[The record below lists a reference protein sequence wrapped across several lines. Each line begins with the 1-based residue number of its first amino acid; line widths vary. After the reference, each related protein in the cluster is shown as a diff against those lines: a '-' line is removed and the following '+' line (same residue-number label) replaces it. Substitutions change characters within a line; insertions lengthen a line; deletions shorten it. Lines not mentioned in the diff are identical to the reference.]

1 MCENNSGWVGFSVSC
16 SPDLYNKMNAIR
28 GSHSRSRFIQDAIR
42 LKIEK
47 DCASSLELFVQSL
60 SVSEKDKLISI
71 LKS

>member
-1 MCENNSGWVGFSVSC
+1 MCENNSGWVGFSISC
-16 SPDLYNKMNAIR
+16 SPDLYNKMNTIR
-28 GSHSRSRFIQDAIR
+28 GSNSRSKFIQDAIR

-60 SVSEKDKLISI
+60 SSSEKDKLISI